1 MFKSTDRRPINRWLL
16 TLAAILVSAVL
27 SSPAQAGQNVT
38 LAWDPSPDTNV
49 IGYILYYGVVGGTST
64 NSLDAANQTTATA
77 ANLNAGTTEFF
88 FVTAYN
94 ALRVESAPS
103 NLITYAVPAA
113 NIPPTISGIA
123 DQSISA
129 NSATPALSFTIGDAE
144 TPASSLALS
153 GASSNPSLIPSG
165 NIVFGGSG
173 TSRTV
178 TVSPAANQSGI
189 ATITLTVSDGSAST
203 STSFTLVV
211 NAIGNTPP
219 TISSIP
225 DQVIAANTATA
236 RIPFVI
242 GDLET
247 AVTNL
252 TLSKASSNPTLVPKS
267 GITFGGSGSN
277 RTVKVTPAT
286 NQSGIATITLTVS
299 DGSLST
305 RTSFAVTVNAGAN
318 TPPTISSIPDQI
330 IGMNAATSPIAFVIS
345 DAETPATNLTLS
357 SSSSNPVLVP
367 GANIVLGGS
376 GSNRTVKVTPAANQ
390 SGTAMITITVSD
402 GSSSAGKSFLLTVN
416 PGPAPTFV
424 YLPLEAESAT
434 LVAPMAVA
442 ADSNASQGQF
452 IQSSTDNSGTATYSV
467 NIPVSAT
474 YLIWGRTLSLDGSQ
488 DSFFVS
494 VDGGAEFI
502 YATALNNNWT
512 NAWQWTAVNSNAA
525 GPLTFQLAAGTHNIV
540 FRSRE
545 SNTGLDQLL
554 ITNDPSFVP
563 NAIFSGTTPP
573 VRISSIT
580 YDPAGSV
587 TLNWPTVPG
596 KTYRV
601 VYKTKLSDS
610 AWIPLGQDLPAGGTT
625 ASRSDYA
632 VGNRFYSVITL
643 P

>member
-1 MFKSTDRRPINRWLL
+1 MKMFKSTDRRPINRWLL

-286 NQSGIATITLTVS
+286 NQSGIATIT
-299 DGSLST
+299 
-305 RTSFAVTVNAGAN
+305 
-318 TPPTISSIPDQI
+318 
-330 IGMNAATSPIAFVIS
+330 
-345 DAETPATNLTLS
+345 
-357 SSSSNPVLVP
+357 
-367 GANIVLGGS
+367 
-376 GSNRTVKVTPAANQ
+376 
-390 SGTAMITITVSD
+390 ITVSD

>member
-1 MFKSTDRRPINRWLL
+1 MKMFKSTDRRPINRWLL

-49 IGYILYYGVVGGTST
+49 IGYILYYCVVGGTST
-64 NSLDAANQTTATA
+64 NSLDAASQTTASA

-94 ALRVESAPS
+94 VLRVESAPS

-113 NIPPTISGIA
+113 NVPPTISGIA

-144 TPASSLALS
+144 TPASSLAVS

-277 RTVKVTPAT
+277 RTSCA
-286 NQSGIATITLTVS
+286 
-299 DGSLST
+299 
-305 RTSFAVTVNAGAN
+305 
-318 TPPTISSIPDQI
+318 
-330 IGMNAATSPIAFVIS
+330 
-345 DAETPATNLTLS
+345 
-357 SSSSNPVLVP
+357 
-367 GANIVLGGS
+367 
-376 GSNRTVKVTPAANQ
+376 
-390 SGTAMITITVSD
+390 
-402 GSSSAGKSFLLTVN
+402 
-416 PGPAPTFV
+416 
-424 YLPLEAESAT
+424 
-434 LVAPMAVA
+434 
-442 ADSNASQGQF
+442 
-452 IQSSTDNSGTATYSV
+452 
-467 NIPVSAT
+467 
-474 YLIWGRTLSLDGSQ
+474 
-488 DSFFVS
+488 
-494 VDGGAEFI
+494 
-502 YATALNNNWT
+502 
-512 NAWQWTAVNSNAA
+512 
-525 GPLTFQLAAGTHNIV
+525 
-540 FRSRE
+540 
-545 SNTGLDQLL
+545 
-554 ITNDPSFVP
+554 
-563 NAIFSGTTPP
+563 
-573 VRISSIT
+573 
-580 YDPAGSV
+580 
-587 TLNWPTVPG
+587 
-596 KTYRV
+596 
-601 VYKTKLSDS
+601 
-610 AWIPLGQDLPAGGTT
+610 
-625 ASRSDYA
+625 
-632 VGNRFYSVITL
+632 
-643 P
+643 